1 VDFPLVLTAVE
12 MREADVAVARTL
24 GVPTLRLMETAGR
37 GVAAVVRRELGGRPG
52 RVTIVCGG
60 GSNGGDGFVAARQLA
75 LAGLSVR
82 VLLASPKA
90 KVQGD
95 AAAALAALEQLG
107 SVTVEDGSAW
117 VDEATWR
124 ARIEGTGA
132 EAGAGKR
139 GVPGDAVV
147 DGVVD
152 VVVDAVVDA
161 IFGTGFRGS
170 VREVPAA
177 ALRAMNAAGG
187 RKIAVDIPSGLDA
200 DSGRAAGVVFRA
212 DVTAT
217 MGARKLGL
225 VIDAS
230 APVGRLEVV
239 DLGAPVDGGIAP
251 SARCRLLD
259 TAGIAARVPRRSADA
274 HKGSSGHLLVVAG
287 SAGKTGA
294 AFLVGTAALR
304 SGAGLVTI
312 ASTAA
317 GQTALDAKAIELMTA
332 RYTDAEDAEPG
343 PALAALQA
351 LAGRAQAVALGPGIP
366 TGAGMR
372 AVVHELASRLPL
384 PMVIDADALN
394 ALGTDAPQLLSG
406 APAPRVLTP
415 HPGEMGRLLGISIA
429 EVQSDRLVHARAL
442 AAATGAIV
450 VLKGARTIIAAPDG
464 QAFISPIACSALATA
479 GSGDVLTGVTGALL
493 ARRLEALTAAEVAV
507 HVHGVA
513 GQSLAPELG
522 DGVVAGDLPRAI
534 AGVMARLAR
543 LAG

>member
-1 VDFPLVLTAVE
+1 VDFPLVLTAAE
-12 MREADVAVARTL
+12 MRDADVSVARAL

-37 GVAAVVRRELGGRPG
+37 GIAAIVRRELGAARG

-75 LAGLSVR
+75 LSGVSVR
-82 VLLASPKA
+82 VLLAAPKQRI
-90 KVQGD
+90 QGD

-107 SVTVEDGSAW
+107 SVAVEDGSAW
-117 VDEATWR
+117 TDETTWR
-124 ARIEGTGA
+124 ARLEGTGA
-132 EAGAGKR
+132 VG
-139 GVPGDAVV
+139 
-147 DGVVD
+147 D
-152 VVVDAVVDA
+152 VVVDAVVVDA
-161 IFGTGFRGS
+161 IFGTGFRGP
-170 VREVPAA
+170 VRDVPAA
-177 ALRAMNAAGG
+177 ALAAMNAVGG

-212 DVTAT
+212 DLTAT
-217 MGARKLGL
+217 MGAYKLGL
-225 VIDAS
+225 VVDAS
-230 APVGRLEVV
+230 APVGRIEIV
-239 DLGAPVDGGIAP
+239 DLGAPVDARIAP
-251 SARCRLLD
+251 SARCWLLD
-259 TAGIAARVPRRSADA
+259 APGIAARIPRRSADA

-317 GQTALDAKAIELMTA
+317 GQIALDAKAIELMTA
-332 RYTDAEDAEPG
+332 RYADGEDAVAAPS
-343 PALAALQA
+343 LAALQA

-372 AVVHELASRLPL
+372 TVVHELASRLTV

-394 ALGTDAPQLLSG
+394 ALGTEAPKILRG

-429 EVQSDRLVHARAL
+429 EVQSDRIGHARAL

-450 VLKGARTIIAAPDG
+450 VLKGAHTMVAAPDG
-464 QAFISPIACSALATA
+464 RTYINPIACSALATA

-493 ARRLEALTAAEVAV
+493 ARRSDPLTAAQVAV
-507 HVHGVA
+507 YLHGAA
-513 GQSLAPELG
+513 GEALEPQLG
-522 DGVVAGDLPRAI
+522 DGAVAGDLPLAI
-534 AGVMARLAR
+534 AGVMVRLAQSTR

>member
-1 VDFPLVLTAVE
+1 VEFPLILTAAE
-12 MREADVAVARTL
+12 MREADAVVARAL

-37 GVAAVVRRELGGRPG
+37 GVAAIVQRELGARRG

-82 VLLASPKA
+82 VLLAAPKG
-90 KVQGD
+90 KIQGD
-95 AAAALAALEQLG
+95 AAAALAAVQQVG
-107 SVTVEDGSAW
+107 SVKVEEGGGW
-117 VDEATWR
+117 TDEATWR
-124 ARIEGTGA
+124 ARL
-132 EAGAGKR
+132 
-139 GVPGDAVV
+139 GD
-147 DGVVD
+147 G
-152 VVVDAVVDA
+152 VVDAVVDA
-161 IFGTGFRGS
+161 IFGTGFRGP
-170 VREVPAA
+170 VRDVPAA
-177 ALRAMNAAGG
+177 ALAAMNAAAG

-225 VIDAS
+225 VVDAS
-230 APVGRLEVV
+230 APVGRIEIV
-239 DLGAPVDGGIAP
+239 DLGAPVDARIAP
-251 SARCRLLD
+251 SARCWLLD
-259 TAGIAARVPRRSADA
+259 APGIAERIPRRSADA

-317 GQTALDAKAIELMTA
+317 GQSALDAKAIELMTA
-332 RYTDAEDAEPG
+332 CYTDGEDAVPA
-343 PALAALQA
+343 PALAALQT

-366 TGAGMR
+366 TGSGMR
-372 AVVHELASRLPL
+372 TVVHQLASRLPV

-394 ALGTDAPQLLSG
+394 ALGTEAPKILSG
-406 APAPRVLTP
+406 AAAPRVLTP

-429 EVQSDRLVHARAL
+429 EVQSERIVHARAL

-450 VLKGARTIIAAPDG
+450 VLKGARTIVAAPDG
-464 QAFISPIACSALATA
+464 RAYINPIACSALATA
-479 GSGDVLTGVTGALL
+479 GSGDVLTGVIGALL
-493 ARRLEALTAAEVAV
+493 ARRVDPLTAAQVAV
-507 HVHGVA
+507 YLHGAA
-513 GQSLAPELG
+513 GEALEPRLG
-522 DGVVAGDLPRAI
+522 DGVVAGDLPLAI
-534 AGVMARLAR
+534 AGVMVRLAQSAR
-543 LAG
+543 PAG

>member
-1 VDFPLVLTAVE
+1 VDFPLVLTAAE
-12 MREADVAVARTL
+12 MREADLAVARAL

-37 GVAAVVRRELGGRPG
+37 GVAAVVQRELGAARA

-82 VLLASPKA
+82 VLLAAPREKIR
-90 KVQGD
+90 GD

-107 SVTVEDGSAW
+107 SVAVEEGTAW
-117 VDEATWR
+117 TDETTWR
-124 ARIEGTGA
+124 AHIEGT
-132 EAGAGKR
+132 AG
-139 GVPGDAVV
+139 VGDAV
-147 DGVVD
+147 DA
-152 VVVDAVVDA
+152 VVDAVVDA
-161 IFGTGFRGS
+161 IFGTGFRGP
-170 VREVPAA
+170 VRDVPAA
-177 ALRAMNAAGG
+177 ALAAMNAAGG

-212 DVTAT
+212 EVTAT

-225 VIDAS
+225 VVDAS
-230 APVGRLEVV
+230 APVGRIEIV
-239 DLGAPVDGGIAP
+239 DLGAPVDARIAP

-259 TAGIAARVPRRSADA
+259 APGIAERLPRRSADA

-294 AFLVGTAALR
+294 AVLVGTAALR

-317 GQTALDAKAIELMTA
+317 GQIALDAKAIELMTA
-332 RYTDAEDAEPG
+332 RYSDGEDAVPAT
-343 PALAALQA
+343 ALAALET

-372 AVVHELASRLPL
+372 AVVQALASRLKA

-394 ALGTDAPQLLSG
+394 ALGTEAPKILSG

-415 HPGEMGRLLGISIA
+415 HPGEMARLLGISIA

-450 VLKGARTIIAAPDG
+450 VLKGARTIVAAPDG
-464 QAFISPIACSALATA
+464 QAFINPIACSALATA

-493 ARRLEALTAAEVAV
+493 ARRVDALTAAQVAV
-507 HVHGVA
+507 YLHGAA
-513 GQSLAPELG
+513 GEALAPELG
-522 DGVVAGDLPRAI
+522 DGVIAGDLPRAI
-534 AGVMARLAR
+534 AGVMVRLAR
-543 LAG
+543 LARPPG

>member
-1 VDFPLVLTAVE
+1 VDFPLVLTAAE
-12 MREADVAVARTL
+12 MREADLAVARAL
-24 GVPTLRLMETAGR
+24 GVATLRLMETAGR
-37 GVAAVVRRELGGRPG
+37 GIAEVVRRELGAARG
-52 RVTIVCGG
+52 RVTVVCGG

-82 VLLASPKA
+82 VLLAAPKE
-90 KVQGD
+90 KIRGD

-107 SVTVEDGSAW
+107 SVAVEDGSVW
-117 VDEATWR
+117 TDEASWR
-124 ARIEGTGA
+124 ARLGDADPRAEGGG
-132 EAGAGKR
+132 EAG
-139 GVPGDAVV
+139 
-147 DGVVD
+147 
-152 VVVDAVVDA
+152 VDAVVDA
-161 IFGTGFRGS
+161 IFGTGFRGP
-170 VREVPAA
+170 VRDAPAA
-177 ALRAMNAAGG
+177 ALAAMNAAGG

-225 VIDAS
+225 VVDAS
-230 APVGRLEVV
+230 APVGRIELV
-239 DLGAPVDGGIAP
+239 DLGAPVDARIAP

-259 TAGIAARVPRRSADA
+259 APGIAVRIPRRSADA

-317 GQTALDAKAIELMTA
+317 GQMALDAKAIELMTA
-332 RYTDAEDAEPG
+332 RYTDGEDAVPA
-343 PALAALQA
+343 PALAALDTLAGGAQA
-351 LAGRAQAVALGPGIP
+351 LALGPGIP

-372 AVVHELASRLPL
+372 AVVRELASRLRA

-394 ALGTDAPQLLSG
+394 ALGTEAPKILSG
-406 APAPRVLTP
+406 APAPRVMTP
-415 HPGEMGRLLGISIA
+415 HPGEMARLLGISIA
-429 EVQSDRLVHARAL
+429 EVQSDRIVHARAL

-450 VLKGARTIIAAPDG
+450 VLKGARTIVAAPDG
-464 QAFISPIACSALATA
+464 QAFINPIACSSLATA

-493 ARRLEALTAAEVAV
+493 ARRVDALTAAQVAV
-507 HVHGVA
+507 YLHGAA
-513 GQSLAPELG
+513 GEALAPQLG
-522 DGVVAGDLPRAI
+522 DGVIAGDLPPAI
-534 AGVMARLAR
+534 AGVMVRLAQSVR
-543 LAG
+543 PAG